1 VFRVAVKHS
10 SFAGSGEQPPP
21 LFVDHSL
28 GSIKA
33 NRSAVSLVVALA
45 LSLLAACTTPVGV
58 ERLDPQDV
66 HRQLTGN
73 VLSTGALSQFTENVL
88 RQHALDVV
96 AEADAAAALAK
107 LHAAAVTD
115 PQPDAL
121 FALTELSFHH
131 AEDGGGSPYFLA
143 AAAYA
148 VAFLFPK
155 DPSARPGPLEP
166 RTRWAADIYNR
177 ALTEAF
183 VSADSLRF
191 EPRAGQFQL
200 PFGALDVAFDEAELI
215 WGDRRLTEFVPVA
228 ELGIRGL
235 RNRYRQAGLGAPL
248 AASTVPLQPHAG
260 FQIGPRVKVPVTA
273 LLHFEDAGRQLADG
287 RLNARL
293 DLYTATDP
301 DLVSIAG
308 QSIPIEAE
316 PSAALAYTL
325 SDPAAWAAE
334 YRGFFRAEA
343 LGDLPSQLGA
353 IEPYQP
359 GRFPVVFVH
368 GTASSAGR
376 WADMVNDLQND
387 PSIRDR
393 FQFWFFVYG
402 TGNPIPYSALVLRDS
417 LREAVED
424 LDPAGADAALREM
437 VVIGHS
443 QGGLLT
449 KMTAID
455 SGSGLYDAFS
465 SKPLDQ
471 LRLRPESRELL
482 ERALFIEPL
491 PFVRRVVFIAT
502 PHGGSYLAEYSVG
515 RMIAGFVTLPLKIA
529 GATAEFITADPTA
542 LRVNPK
548 GVRIGSVYGMTPGS
562 PLITSLAQVPLA
574 PGVAAHSIIAVEGD
588 GPPEEGGDGVVRYE
602 SAHIEGVESEF
613 IVRSAHSTQANPH
626 TIAEVRRILLLHA
639 DEACAKRGVG
649 CGE

>member
-1 VFRVAVKHS
+1 M
-10 SFAGSGEQPPP
+10 
-21 LFVDHSL
+21 FVDH
-28 GSIKA
+28 
-33 NRSAVSLVVALA
+33 NREMIMVERFVALMVVGLA
-45 LSLLAACTTPVGV
+45 LSLVTACMTPVGV

-66 HRQLTGN
+66 HRQLAGN

-88 RQHALDVV
+88 RQYALDTV
-96 AEADAAAALAK
+96 AEADAAAALAE
-107 LHAAAVTD
+107 LHAAALTD

-121 FALTELSFHH
+121 FALAELSFRH

-148 VAFLFPK
+148 VAFLFPE
-155 DPSARPGPLEP
+155 DTSARPGPLEP
-166 RTRWAADIYNR
+166 RARWAADIYNR

-183 VSADSLRF
+183 ASADGLRF
-191 EPRAGQFQL
+191 EPRAGRFPL

-215 WGDRRLTEFVPVA
+215 WDERRLTDFVPVA

-248 AASTVPLQPHAG
+248 AASTVPLQPRAG
-260 FQIGPRVKVPVTA
+260 FQVGPRVKVPVTA
-273 LLHFEDAGRQLADG
+273 FLHFEDVGRQLATG
-287 RLNARL
+287 RLSARL

-301 DLVSIAG
+301 DRVSIAG
-308 QSIPIEAE
+308 QTIPIEAE

-325 SDPAAWAAE
+325 SAPAMWAAE
-334 YRGFFRAEA
+334 YSGFFRAEA

-353 IEPYQP
+353 IEPYRP

-376 WADMVNDLQND
+376 WADMVNDLQSD
-387 PSIRDR
+387 PRIRDR

-402 TGNPIPYSALVLRDS
+402 TGNPIPYSALVLRDA
-417 LREAVED
+417 LQDAVED
-424 LDPAGADAALREM
+424 LDPAGGDAALRDM

-455 SGSGLYDAFS
+455 TGSRLYDQFS

-502 PHGGSYLAEYSVG
+502 PHGGSYLAEYSIG

-529 GATAEFITADPTA
+529 GATAEFITADPAA

-548 GVRIGSVYGMTPGS
+548 GVRVGSVYGMTPGS
-562 PLITSLAQVPLA
+562 PLITGLAQIPLV

-588 GPPEEGGDGVVRYE
+588 GPLEEGGDGVVRYA
-602 SAHIEGVESEF
+602 SAHIEGVDSEF

-639 DEACAKRGVG
+639 DEACAQRGVG
-649 CGE
+649 CGD

>member
-1 VFRVAVKHS
+1 VKHS

-33 NRSAVSLVVALA
+33 KRSAVSLVVALA
-45 LSLLAACTTPVGV
+45 LWLLAACTTPVGV

-88 RQHALDVV
+88 RQYALDAV
-96 AEADAAAALAK
+96 AEADAAAALAE
-107 LHAAAVTD
+107 LHAAALAD

-121 FALTELSFHH
+121 FALAELSFHH
-131 AEDGGGSPYFLA
+131 AEDGGGSPYFFA

-148 VAFLFPK
+148 IAFLFPE
-155 DPSARPGPLEP
+155 DASALPGLLEP
-166 RTRWAADIYNR
+166 RGRWAADIYNR
-177 ALTEAF
+177 AITKAF
-183 VSADSLRF
+183 ESADGLHF
-191 EPRAGQFQL
+191 EPRAGEFPL
-200 PFGALDVAFDEAELI
+200 PFGALDVVFDEAELI
-215 WGDRRLTEFVPVA
+215 WDDRRLTEFVPVA

-260 FQIGPRVKVPVTA
+260 FQVGPRVKVPVTA
-273 LLHFEDAGRQLADG
+273 LLHFEDTGRQLADG

-293 DLYTATDP
+293 DLYTPTDP
-301 DLVSIAG
+301 DRVSIAG
-308 QSIPIEAE
+308 QTVPIEAE

-325 SDPAAWAAE
+325 SNPAAWAAE
-334 YRGFFRAEA
+334 YSGFFRAEA

-353 IEPYQP
+353 IEPYRP

-387 PSIRDR
+387 PRIRDR

-402 TGNPIPYSALVLRDS
+402 TGNPIPYSALVLRDA
-417 LREAVED
+417 LQDAVED
-424 LDPAGADAALREM
+424 LDPEDNDTALREM

-455 SGSGLYDAFS
+455 SGSRLYDQFS

-471 LRLRPESRELL
+471 LRLRPESRDLL

-502 PHGGSYLAEYSVG
+502 PHGGSYLTQYSIG
-515 RMIAGFVTLPLKIA
+515 RMIAGFVTLPLTIA
-529 GATAEFITADPTA
+529 GATAEFITADPAA

-548 GVRIGSVYGMTPGS
+548 GVRVGSVYGMTPGS
-562 PLITSLAQVPLA
+562 PLISSLAQIPLA

-602 SAHIEGVESEF
+602 SAHIEGVESEL
-613 IVRSAHSTQANPH
+613 IVRSSHSTQSNPH

-639 DEACAKRGVG
+639 DEACAKRGIG
-649 CGE
+649 CGG